1 MSEPRREIVFR
12 SVAGGLLRAGLTGG
26 LRVMAGRSR
35 LRPAFSIFTYHRVN
49 DWGDAFQPAMPT
61 AVFERQIRYVAAHY
75 TVLTVE
81 DLVDRMASGRVP
93 RDAVA
98 ITFDDGYRDNL
109 THAAPILARYRVPAT
124 MFLATGFMGSKE
136 VPWYHRLADA
146 LQRTTRASVSSP
158 SGEELPL
165 GDTAA
170 RLAALRRLQGQLKT
184 LAEDRFQTSL
194 AGLLEGLG
202 EPGSPAQRDL
212 MLSWEDVL
220 ALRGL
225 GFRIGAH
232 TVSHPIL
239 SRLTL
244 DRAREEILGSRR
256 AIEAAVGYSPRAFAY
271 PNGGAADH
279 TSDVVD
285 LVRAAGFTCA
295 VTTKFGMNTDN
306 TSPWELRR
314 GQPWEEDLP
323 RFALKLAWY
332 GLTLR

>member
-1 MSEPRREIVFR
+1 MRHRSSPVIGCPRRCSWRRDSWGVRRFR
-12 SVAGGLLRAGLTGG
+12 GTTVWPTPCNGLLARVSRA
-26 LRVMAGRSR
+26 RQEKSCRS
-35 LRPAFSIFTYHRVN
+35 
-49 DWGDAFQPAMPT
+49 
-61 AVFERQIRYVAAHY
+61 
-75 TVLTVE
+75 
-81 DLVDRMASGRVP
+81 
-93 RDAVA
+93 
-98 ITFDDGYRDNL
+98 
-109 THAAPILARYRVPAT
+109 
-124 MFLATGFMGSKE
+124 
-136 VPWYHRLADA
+136 
-146 LQRTTRASVSSP
+146 
-158 SGEELPL
+158 
-165 GDTAA
+165 AA

-271 PNGGAADH
+271 PNGGAADY